1 MTATIED
8 KGETLSPEGTELLL
22 RLLAGAPR
30 RLSSAEFDGR
40 AVWIKRFDAGK
51 RPRAKWLH
59 ARVSPLFPLPFL
71 RASPVADAAGLA
83 GREARKSAAFRAAGL
98 PTPAIVHRSGAVLVL
113 SDVAEIVEDALRRLR
128 GPDPAAHDELL
139 VEMAAA
145 LGRAHARGLCHGR
158 PHPRDLFRGRDGT
171 WGFLD
176 FEEEPEAAMPLAVAQ
191 ARDVWLMFMQIAGRS
206 LQEGT
211 DARAFAA
218 WRAEAPS
225 MVVPE
230 LRKVVSFFSVLLP
243 GLRLLKPLGLGKD
256 GRRLLNAT
264 GFLRAAL
271 AGSGSAVP
279 EAAAETKPDGIGTPT

>member
-1 MTATIED
+1 MLYR
-8 KGETLSPEGTELLL
+8 G
-22 RLLAGAPR
+22 AG
-30 RLSSAEFDGR
+30 
-40 AVWIKRFDAGK
+40 
-51 RPRAKWLH
+51 
-59 ARVSPLFPLPFL
+59 
-71 RASPVADAAGLA
+71 
-83 GREARKSAAFRAAGL
+83 
-98 PTPAIVHRSGAVLVL
+98 VLVL
-113 SDVAEIVEDALRRLR
+113 SDVAEIVENALHRLR
-128 GPDPAAHDELL
+128 DVDPAEHDRML

-145 LGRAHARGLCHGR
+145 LGRVHARGLCHGR
-158 PHPRDLFRGRDGT
+158 PHPRDMFYGDGV

-230 LRKVVSFFSVLLP
+230 LRTVVSFFSVLLP
-243 GLRLLKPLGLGKD
+243 GLRLLEPLGLGKD